1 MDQSTTPGQS
11 PVEPAKARR
20 RLSPDERRRMIVE
33 GAVAF
38 FSEVGL
44 DGTTRELSCRLG
56 VAQPLIYRYFGSKE
70 ELLEAVFQSVYIDRL
85 DAAWH
90 PALLDRSVPF
100 ETRLR
105 NFYRNYT
112 RAIFTYEWMR
122 IFMFSGLA
130 GADLNGRYLHQV
142 ETLYLKPLLAE
153 ARHAF
158 PAADPQMEDVWSLH
172 GGIIYLAIRKFI
184 YRLPMPD
191 DLGPLVEQMAQR
203 FADSYREMMI
213 QAEKQEPL
221 RTPR

>member
-1 MDQSTTPGQS
+1 MDQSTSPGRDTGQ
-11 PVEPAKARR
+11 PAKTRR
-20 RLSPDERRRMIVE
+20 RLSPDERRRMIVD
-33 GAVAF
+33 GAVKF

-44 DGTTRELSCRLG
+44 DGTTRELSLRLG
-56 VAQPLIYRYFGSKE
+56 IAQPLLYRYFGSKE
-70 ELLEAVFQSVYIDRL
+70 ALLEAVFQSVYIDRL

-90 PALLDRSVPF
+90 AELLDRSIPF

-112 RAIFTYEWMR
+112 KAIFTYEWMR

-130 GADLNGRYLHQV
+130 GADLNRRYLREV
-142 ETLYLKPLLAE
+142 ETLYLKPLLDE
-153 ARHAF
+153 ARHGF

-191 DLGPLVEQMAQR
+191 DLGPLVERMTQR
-203 FADSYREMMI
+203 FANSYREMMI
-213 QAEKQEPL
+213 QAGK
-221 RTPR
+221 